1 ALKQGV
7 GKDLV
12 SARSAEPEALA
23 RLLADKYGLESVPA
37 DGGLTFLVAEGDA
50 FIVKLLTA
58 DRPPLQGI
66 SVRRP
71 TLDDVFLSLTGRQIR
86 EEGAEGNFARL
97 RAAAR
102 RRG

>member
-1 ALKQGV
+1 V

-12 SARSAEPEALA
+12 TARTGEPGSLA
-23 RLLADKYGLESVPA
+23 RLLREKYAIESVPA
-37 DGGLTFLVAEGDA
+37 DGGLTFMVAEGDA
-50 FIVKLLTA
+50 FIVTLLTT

-86 EEGAEGNFARL
+86 AEEAEGNFARL

-102 RRG
+102 RR